1 LILVLAGTTEGRNIA
16 AVLEKEGHRV
26 IVTTATAYGGELLR
40 RTFNGEIIAKPLN
53 SAELLQLI
61 KNKNIDR
68 VIDATHPFAL
78 EISNN
83 ARQACLEADVLY
95 ERTERATAA
104 NLDLDSEMILGVDS
118 FEAAAE
124 LAATFTG
131 NIFLT
136 IGSNKL
142 HCFAARINPSR
153 LVTRILPL
161 SDSLTACLTLGISP
175 ANIIAMQGPFDEEL
189 NSLLLRLYNATVL
202 VTKESGAVGGTA
214 EKISAAQSLS
224 IPTILI
230 TRPKS

>member
-1 LILVLAGTTEGRNIA
+1 MA
-16 AVLEKEGHRV
+16 LEKNGHQV
-26 IVTTATAYGGELLR
+26 VVTTATAYGGELLR
-40 RTFNGEIIAKPLN
+40 RTFSGEIIVKPLN
-53 SAELLQLI
+53 SSELLQLI

-68 VIDATHPFAL
+68 VIDATHPYAL

-83 ARQACLEADVLY
+83 ARRACIKTAVLY
-95 ERTERATAA
+95 ERIERATAA
-104 NLDLDSEMILGVDS
+104 NLDVDSEMIIEVDS

-136 IGSNKL
+136 IGSKKL
-142 HCFAARINPSR
+142 HCFAARIDPSR
-153 LVTRILPL
+153 LVARILPL
-161 SDSLTACLTLGISP
+161 SDSLTECLTLGVSP

-189 NSLLLRLYNATVL
+189 NASLLRRYNAAVL

-214 EKISAAQSLS
+214 EKISAAQSLP

-230 TRPKS
+230 TRPNT